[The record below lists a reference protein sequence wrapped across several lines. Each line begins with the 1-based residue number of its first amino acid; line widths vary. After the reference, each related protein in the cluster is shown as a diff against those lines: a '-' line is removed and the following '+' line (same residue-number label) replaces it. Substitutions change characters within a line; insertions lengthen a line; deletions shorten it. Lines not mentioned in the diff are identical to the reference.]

1 MLYAQFGAELI
12 EFMLARRRTFANKQA
27 PRLFLYLPL
36 GLAHL
41 TRMHAIGQ
49 LEFGAHYGLIR

>member
-1 MLYAQFGAELI
+1 MLYAPFGAELI
-12 EFMLARRRTFANKQA
+12 EFMLTRRRTFADKQA
-27 PRLFLYLPL
+27 PRLFLYFPL

-49 LEFGAHYGLIR
+49 LEFGAHYSFIR